1 MLCLLGFGFWLV
13 SVAQDICV
21 YGFSCRELTQII
33 GYLDVEAERSLY
45 TWYSTC
51 ILLLTGF
58 IASCH
63 ADRVGRHGPHF
74 RQWVGIGVLF
84 VYLSADEMLSIHE
97 KLSAIGGRIVE
108 PTGFFRYAW
117 VVPGLFLVAVV
128 AFALFSLVKD
138 LPKRQRFWTIV
149 SGAVFLGGAVGMEMI
164 SGKIAFALSRD
175 TLLYQAVNSLEEAM
189 EVIGVLMFLWVVAS
203 LERQDIP
210 AKVHESIVG
219 RSMAKPAA
227 SKDIKSAQKSR
238 AA

>member
-1 MLCLLGFGFWLV
+1 MLCLLGFALWLV
-13 SVAQDICV
+13 SVAQDICI

-84 VYLSADEMLSIHE
+84 VYLSLDEMLSVHE

-108 PTGFFRYAW
+108 PTGFFRYSW
-117 VVPGLFLVAVV
+117 VVPGLFLAGIV
-128 AFALFSLVKD
+128 AFSLSSLVLD
-138 LPKRQRFWTIV
+138 LPKRQRFWTIA
-149 SGAVFLGGAVGMEMI
+149 SGAIFLGGAVGMEMI
-164 SGKIAFALSRD
+164 SGKIAFVLSRD
-175 TLLYQAVNSLEEAM
+175 TLLYQAVNSVEEAM
-189 EVIGVLMFLWVVAS
+189 EVIAVLMFMWVVAS
-203 LERQDIP
+203 LDRQTLP
-210 AKVHESIVG
+210 AVAGEALVG
-219 RSMAKPAA
+219 RSMPRPPA
-227 SKDIKSAQKSR
+227 SKGTNPADKSR